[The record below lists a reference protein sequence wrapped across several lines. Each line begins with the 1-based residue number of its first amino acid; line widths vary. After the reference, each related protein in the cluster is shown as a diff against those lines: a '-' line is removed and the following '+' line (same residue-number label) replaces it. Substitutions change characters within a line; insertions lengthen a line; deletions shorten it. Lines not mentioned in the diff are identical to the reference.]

1 MKVGHGK
8 PHMCVIKGTK
18 KGWLC
23 GQAKRQ
29 KELIRVSVSGH
40 SAFEGKSV
48 SVAEGNCELNYMVK
62 GLIHRN
68 EKKNMYFLFFLCLR
82 ESCFRWGNRK

>member
-8 PHMCVIKGTK
+8 PHRCIIKETK

-48 SVAEGNCELNYMVK
+48 SAAEGNCELNYMVK
-62 GLIHRN
+62 GLIRTN
-68 EKKNMYFLFFLCLR
+68 EKKTHVFPIFPMSKGVMLQM
-82 ESCFRWGNRK
+82 G